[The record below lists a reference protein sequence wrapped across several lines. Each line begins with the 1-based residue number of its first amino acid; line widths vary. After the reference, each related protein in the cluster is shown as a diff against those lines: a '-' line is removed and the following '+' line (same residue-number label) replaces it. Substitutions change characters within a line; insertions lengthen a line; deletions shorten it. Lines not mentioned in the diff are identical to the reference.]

1 MKNINNN
8 NNLNSLLEVAHAK
21 FATIQKQIRLEEP
34 TKVAYDQSLLNEIN
48 N

>member
-34 TKVAYDQSLLNEIN
+34 TKVAYDQSLCNEIN